1 MPREASIARS
11 STYAVMP
18 SVPSASS
25 QLPAQTAMPIE
36 VAVPTSGLVPPP
48 TDIVPPPVELDESL
62 GDTSDFT
69 MSDVTLGDAGTG
81 RLAGWVDS
89 LKSHLGSAREGGSAT
104 SAKSAKHKRRW
115 GLRPWQW
122 VSVGVG
128 AVVLLLA
135 VFIAV
140 DAGLY
145 YNKVHH
151 GIKVAGQ
158 SVSGMTVEEATETLT
173 TFADEAKER
182 PITLR
187 MGERIWEVLP
197 DELGTTIDVSAAV
210 AKGMALTRESDAF
223 TDLATKIGLYFS
235 DRDIPLEGTVDD
247 ARVDALLARVARTLD
262 VPAQNAVLRVT
273 NGTIEV
279 VEGKDGNV
287 VDREALRKSLVEL
300 LFTFH
305 STELQIPMVTTSPDV
320 LAKDITPSLE
330 QANVMISA
338 ELSLTS
344 GGKTLATLTP
354 DEIVTYL
361 DVASQAGSDGNKTVP
376 VLSAAKMTTLFDTL
390 EDKVGTPGVDAT
402 FEMDVDTK
410 TLKLIEGTDGEG
422 LDREATAAALTQ
434 AAMSS
439 TGRTVEVLLK
449 PVPPDLST
457 EEVQAM
463 GINDLLGEYA
473 TTPYTGTKDRQIN
486 VRLATKLC
494 SGVFLAP
501 GEEFNTDKRWA
512 SATRPTAGLRPR
524 ASWAPASWMT
534 STAEASAKC
543 LPHCSTLCSYLAWR
557 SRSATTTQST

>member
-1 MPREASIARS
+1 
-11 STYAVMP
+11 
-18 SVPSASS
+18 
-25 QLPAQTAMPIE
+25 
-36 VAVPTSGLVPPP
+36 
-48 TDIVPPPVELDESL
+48 
-62 GDTSDFT
+62 
-69 MSDVTLGDAGTG
+69 
-81 RLAGWVDS
+81 
-89 LKSHLGSAREGGSAT
+89 
-104 SAKSAKHKRRW
+104 
-115 GLRPWQW
+115 
-122 VSVGVG
+122 
-128 AVVLLLA
+128 
-135 VFIAV
+135 
-140 DAGLY
+140 
-145 YNKVHH
+145 
-151 GIKVAGQ
+151 
-158 SVSGMTVEEATETLT
+158 
-173 TFADEAKER
+173 
-182 PITLR
+182 

-197 DELGTTIDVSAAV
+197 DELGTTIDVLAAV
-210 AKGMALTRESDAF
+210 SRGMALTREGDVF
-223 TDLATKIGLYFS
+223 TDLATKVALYFS

-273 NGTIEV
+273 DGTIEV

-287 VDREALRKSLVEL
+287 VDREALRKSLTDL

-305 STELQIPMVTTSPDV
+305 STELQIPMVTTNPDV
-320 LAKDITPSLE
+320 LAKDITPSLD

-344 GGKTLATLTP
+344 GGKTLATLAP

-376 VLSAAKMTTLFDTL
+376 VLSATKMAALFDTL

-410 TLKLIEGTDGEG
+410 TLKLIEGIDGEG

-434 AAMSS
+434 AAMSAS
-439 TGRTVEVLLK
+439 GRTVEVLLK

-463 GINDLLGEYA
+463 GIKDLLGEYA

-501 GEEFNTDKRWA
+501 GEEFNTDKRLGIRDAAHGWA
-512 SATRPTAGLRPR
+512 KAPGIVGPGQLDDVYGGGICQVSTTLFNAVLVSGLEITQRYNHSIYINHYPDGRDATVTAGGKNMKFRNDTDHYIFIYG
-524 ASWAPASWMT
+524 T
-534 STAEASAKC
+534 STGVKTKFYIWGVSDGRQVSEIKFSGFSKGGAFPTTTLINKS
-543 LPHCSTLCSYLAWR
+543 LPLGATKEVFSGQR
-557 SRSATTTQST
+557 SRRCTIERTVTYSNGTSKTETWSSYYPMMPAAIETNPKPATSTTGGGTGTTSGPTTTEEPAPSTTAP